1 MKITSVDTV
10 VVGARM
16 RNWVLVKVQ
25 TDAGIT
31 GWGEAT
37 TEWKTH
43 SVVGAVRDLSPLLV
57 GEDSFRIEHLWQ
69 SMHRRQFWKGGL
81 VSMSALSGVDQAL
94 HDIKGQAL
102 GVPIYELLGG
112 RVRDEIRLYDHLGG
126 GDPEAVYGDISVSRF
141 AEAARRSVEDG
152 FDAVKI
158 LAVPVGPGLPDSSS
172 LRASRQVMAAVRE
185 AVGEDVEIMVDFH
198 GRCTPAAALAFA
210 RELKPFRPWFV
221 EEPCPP
227 EFVDNLDQVASA
239 GVPVALGERLTGRA
253 EFLRVL
259 RGGQVAVVQPDVCH
273 CGGLSEMRRVAAMAE
288 TFGVVV
294 APHNPLGPIATAHN
308 LHFAIST
315 PNWIIQ
321 EQMRNAVPWYDDV
334 VDEPL
339 EFVNGRA
346 RVPARPGL
354 GISVNEEVAAQ
365 YPYQP
370 EEQIRAT
377 LSDGSVADW

>member
-1 MKITSVDTV
+1 MKIISVDAV

-16 RNWVLVKVQ
+16 RNWVFVKVQ
-25 TDAGIT
+25 TDDGVT

-37 TEWKTH
+37 TEWKTQ
-43 SVVGAVRDLSPLLV
+43 SVVGAVRDLSPLLL
-57 GEDSFRIEHLWQ
+57 GEDAFRIEHLWQ
-69 SMHRRQFWKGGL
+69 SMHRHQFWKGGL

-94 HDIKGQAL
+94 HDIKAQSL

-126 GDPEAVYGDISVSRF
+126 GDPESVYGEMSVAGF

-158 LAVPVGPGLPDSSS
+158 LAVPVGPGLPDRSS
-172 LRASRQVMAAVRE
+172 LRASHQAMSAVRE

-198 GRCTPAAALAFA
+198 GRCTPTAALAFT
-210 RELKPFRPWFV
+210 RELRDFRPWFI

-227 EFVDNLDQVASA
+227 EFIENLGQVASA
-239 GVPVALGERLTGRA
+239 GVPVALGERLSGRA

-259 RGGQVAVVQPDVCH
+259 RSGHVAVVQPDVCH
-273 CGGLSEMRRVAAMAE
+273 AGGLSEMRRIAAMAE

-308 LHFAIST
+308 LHFAAST

-321 EQMRNAVPWYDDV
+321 EQMRNAVPWYDEV
-334 VDEPL
+334 VDRPL
-339 EFVNGRA
+339 QIINGRA
-346 RVPARPGL
+346 KIPSGPGL
-354 GISVNEEVAAQ
+354 GLRVNEQVAAQ
-365 YPYQP
+365 YPYVP
-370 EEQIRAT
+370 ERQISAT